1 METRNCAAIL
11 APFRYLDQIAGD
23 IWGQSRKNVLLA
35 IWSIWSVVL
44 VERANPDRPDEPDR
58 PV

>member
-23 IWGQSRKNVLLA
+23 IRGQSRENVLL
-35 IWSIWSVVL
+35 SIWSVVL

>member
-23 IWGQSRKNVLLA
+23 IRGQSQKNVLRQ
-35 IWSIWSVVL
+35 VL
-44 VERANPDRPDEPDR
+44 SQGLEHFPGFLLHRRAQ
-58 PV
+58 